1 MSEEQV
7 STPATK
13 RVAAE
18 VEQVSMEDGRT
29 VGFAGKRRLIK
40 EVVIEGKVVQVRFDF
55 RNGVTRT
62 FTASKDN
69 LLQLAGHG
77 ASQKIGDETAGLEEL
92 DDMVV
97 AVEDMIS
104 RLDKG
109 EWTAVRSA
117 GDGFSGASVVI
128 KAICEATGK
137 PVDFVKTFLQG
148 KLDTA
153 KARGEKLSRAELYA
167 SFRNP
172 TTKTG
177 AIIARLEADKK
188 VKAEKVN
195 ADDLMAELNA

>member
-1 MSEEQV
+1 MSEEQTAV
-7 STPATK
+7 ATK

-18 VEQVSMEDGRT
+18 VEQVQMEDGRT
-29 VGFAGKRRLIK
+29 VGFAGKKRLIK
-40 EVVIEGKVVQVRFDF
+40 EVIIEGNVVQVRFDF

-62 FTASKDN
+62 FTVSKPN
-69 LLQLAGHG
+69 QLQLAGHG

-97 AVEDMIS
+97 AVDDMIA
-104 RLDKG
+104 RLEKG
-109 EWTAVRSA
+109 EWSA
-117 GDGFSGASVVI
+117 TRATGDGFAGASVVI

-137 PVDFVKTFLQG
+137 SVQFVKDFLQG

-153 KARGEKLSRAELYA
+153 KAKGEKLSRAELYA

-172 TTKTG
+172 ATKTG
-177 AIIARLEADKK
+177 VIIARLEADKK